1 MTLEKVLHNLGYY
14 IIAQKKPVIL
24 FDELLFIKS
33 QIEKTEIVN
42 SD

>member
-14 IIAQKKPVIL
+14 IIAQKKPVIS

-33 QIEKTEIVN
+33 EIDKIEIENK
-42 SD
+42 D